1 MTDHEML
8 NAVFS
13 HTNYHI
19 YVDNEKYMKVGSSG
33 YENFSFEFDEKGNL
47 IEMY

>member
-19 YVDNEKYMKVGSSG
+19 YVDNEKYMEVVGTKILVLSSTKK
-33 YENFSFEFDEKGNL
+33 EIL
-47 IEMY
+47 